1 MKKRIFGN
9 GEVVFREGEYGTSF
23 YLIES
28 GTAVAFLHYGEEN
41 QRRLS
46 EMKTGQYFGEM
57 AVIEAW
63 PRSATVVA
71 EGELQVTE
79 IPEAGLNQYFKEA
92 PERLLAITKQLSARI
107 RTLTEEYDEVTAFLQ
122 DRQTGE
128 AQKKSGFTD
137 RLKKYLEASRVFG
150 KYFGTTDR
158 DAVVASAGSLDNSP
172 LPIRV
177 CHRGQLIFREG
188 DEARTM
194 FAVHGGAVG
203 IYTNYGTALE
213 KKLTTLYAN
222 SFSGEMGMI
231 DQEPRS
237 ATAVV
242 EEDGTILE
250 SIGPEDLQKLFEVNP
265 LEVDMMMRH
274 LSGRLRRLT
283 LDYARACGEAAGA

>member
-1 MKKRIFGN
+1 M
-9 GEVVFREGEYGTSF
+9 FREGEYGTSF

-92 PERLLAITKQLSARI
+92 PERILAIMKQLSARI

-194 FAVHGGAVG
+194 FAVQGGAVG

-222 SFSGEMGMI
+222 SFFGEMGMI

>member
-1 MKKRIFGN
+1 M
-9 GEVVFREGEYGTSF
+9 FREGEYGTSF

-92 PERLLAITKQLSARI
+92 PERILAIMKQLSARI

-158 DAVVASAGSLDNSP
+158 DAVVSSAGSLDNSP

-222 SFSGEMGMI
+222 SFFGEMGMI

-242 EEDGTILE
+242 EEDSTILE

>member
-1 MKKRIFGN
+1 M
-9 GEVVFREGEYGTSF
+9 VFREGEYGTSF

-92 PERLLAITKQLSARI
+92 PERILAIMKQLSARI

-222 SFSGEMGMI
+222 SFFGEMGMI